1 MGKRDT
7 RYAFMN
13 PIAMARAR
21 GPISSGG
28 PSIRDY
34 MNRDRPS
41 WEEVKEILQKKKEG
55 SKTLAA
61 WEEKMNDKF
70 REELR
75 RNREKLLGESSSCEK
90 KKSKKRKKKR
100 SSSSS
105 SSSSSRSKEDNS
117 EDEARSY
124 KHKHKKSKKKKHD
137 KYLNEHKKHSDSSSK
152 YSKGIKKKHKREK

>member
-75 RNREKLLGESSSCEK
+75 RNREKLLGESSSCE
-90 KKSKKRKKKR
+90 